1 MLAFALRGPEE
12 RLDAEPVPG
21 GDDGAG
27 ALVVQDQGELAAEV
41 VEELGRAVVRV
52 ERDGELRVGV
62 ADEAVAMDAD
72 EVVAEAV
79 VVVDLAV
86 DDGVDE
92 VVGAVD
98 GLVGLGGEVVDG
110 EAVVAEGCGWGEVQG
125 RSGVSDGKGLFWMAS
140 VGIGR
145 ERYDGMRWDLP
156 TAPSL
161 LIHTPFASGPRWAI
175 RSRLLLSLSSRVWR
189 RSMWP
194 FEVCCPSTPFPAAFG
209 SEPLES
215 LEVLEPFKPLGPF
228 EPLVVVPDGVARW
241 RAMLTVIPH
250 MLGACALGC
259 LFPFQFVVT
268 REGWSG
274 SDG

>member
-62 ADEAVAMDAD
+62 ADEAVAVDAD

-110 EAVVAEGCGWGEVQG
+110 EAVVAEGCGWGGPARGGLGLVMG
-125 RSGVSDGKGLFWMAS
+125 RVCFGWPVGCDEGRRGRGGMGLADCAVFTDPYPLCIGAA
-140 VGIGR
+140 VG
-145 ERYDGMRWDLP
+145 D
-156 TAPSL
+156 
-161 LIHTPFASGPRWAI
+161 
-175 RSRLLLSLSSRVWR
+175 
-189 RSMWP
+189 
-194 FEVCCPSTPFPAAFG
+194 
-209 SEPLES
+209 
-215 LEVLEPFKPLGPF
+215 
-228 EPLVVVPDGVARW
+228 
-241 RAMLTVIPH
+241 
-250 MLGACALGC
+250 
-259 LFPFQFVVT
+259 
-268 REGWSG
+268 
-274 SDG
+274 